1 MKYFF
6 VYLIFVN
13 LLTIII
19 YGIDKLLAKKHLFRI
34 SENCLFLLSLI
45 GGSLGALIGMQ
56 LFRHKTKKFKFYLV
70 NFVFSVIWVYVIY
83 KFIYI

>member
-6 VYLIFVN
+6 VYLIFIN

-56 LFRHKTKKFKFYLV
+56 LFRHKTKKIKFYLI
-70 NFVFSVIWVYVIY
+70 NIIFLFIWLYLFY
-83 KFIYI
+83 KFKII

>member
-6 VYLIFVN
+6 YYLVFIN
-13 LLTIII
+13 LITIII
-19 YGIDKLLAKKHLFRI
+19 YGLDKRFAKKNKARI
-34 SENCLFLLSLI
+34 SEQFLFLLALL

-70 NFVFSVIWVYVIY
+70 NFIFSVIWLYVIY

>member
-6 VYLIFVN
+6 YYLVFIN
-13 LLTIII
+13 LITIII
-19 YGIDKLLAKKHLFRI
+19 YGLDKRFAKKNKARI
-34 SENCLFLLSLI
+34 SEQFLFLLALL